1 MLSSRGMEEKLAQA
15 ARKYKI
21 CEGTF
26 LAIGGEVKSV

>member
-1 MLSSRGMEEKLAQA
+1 MEEKLAQA

-26 LAIGGEVKSV
+26 LAVGGEVKSV